1 MVPKK
6 TMLFEREDKPGV
18 LQTVFSVLCLT
29 IVLFLLYYA
38 KGEISTPQT
47 IESLAN
53 LKSIQELGQSRVYH
67 DIVPSLMM
75 NFFRKLP
82 FFSILSAYQL
92 ALASI
97 FSLFLHSILLLFY
110 RKKWKMYHFF
120 IVYFSAFLPY
130 SFYVPF
136 YFYGELYCITFIF
149 LLIYVFNFKE
159 IRDLVNIIIFTLLS
173 LFSDL
178 GVFLVYY
185 LVFVFLSTFQKM
197 QEKKSKTTVFFKKKN
212 IPFRILIGYLGLFLV
227 AIAFISIFDF
237 FGPNSVNILAIK
249 IYHVSLPVVFI
260 VLIQFVLQLLIRL
273 EEGAPEYVGALCILI
288 ASLGLGYYTYKLPQ
302 GENLDSIK
310 KIESEVVSLK
320 KDGKISPEAIF
331 YGRKSL
337 SDPLYYR
344 AEINV
349 NYDSKDLKKTDFLIL
364 ENLNGSQRQYLD
376 RKNIPPAVFISY
388 HFINSSTLLI
398 SKDLM
403 DRVLSDSDESDL
415 RKSIKLQL
423 QLLTPGEILPV
434 DKFNRFLNQIF
445 GF

>member
-6 TMLFEREDKPGV
+6 TMLLEREDKPGV
-18 LQTVFSVLCLT
+18 IQTVFSVLCLT

-47 IESLAN
+47 IETLAN

-67 DIVPSLMM
+67 DLVPSLMM

-82 FFSILSAYQL
+82 FLSILSAYQL
-92 ALASI
+92 ALATV

-120 IVYFSAFLPY
+120 IVYFSAFLPF

-136 YFYGELYCITFIF
+136 HFYNELYCITFIF
-149 LLIYVFNFKE
+149 LLIYIFDFEE

-185 LVFVFLSTFQKM
+185 LIFVFLSTFEKM
-197 QEKKSKTTVFFKKKN
+197 QQKKSKTTVFFKKKN
-212 IPFRILIGYLGLFLV
+212 IPFRILIGYFGLFLV
-227 AIAFISIFDF
+227 SIAFISIFDF
-237 FGPNSVNILAIK
+237 FGNKSVSVIANRIFN
-249 IYHVSLPVVFI
+249 VSIPVIFI
-260 VLIQFVLQLLIRL
+260 VLVHFVLQLLIRL

-288 ASLGLGYYTYKLPQ
+288 ASLGVGYYTFYLPQ
-302 GENLDSIK
+302 GENLDSLK
-310 KIESEVVSLK
+310 KIESEILSLK

-331 YGRKSL
+331 YGRRAL

-344 AEINV
+344 SGLIV

-364 ENLNGSQRQYLD
+364 ENLTGSQRQYLD
-376 RKNIPPAVFISY
+376 RKNIPPATFISY
-388 HFINSSTLLI
+388 HFINSTTLLI
-398 SKDLM
+398 SKDFM

-423 QLLTPGEILPV
+423 QFLTPGEILPA
-434 DKFNRFLNQIF
+434 DKFNRSLNQLF

>member
-6 TMLFEREDKPGV
+6 TMLLEREDKPGV

-67 DIVPSLMM
+67 DLVPSLMM

-82 FFSILSAYQL
+82 FLSILSAYQL
-92 ALASI
+92 ALATV

-120 IVYFSAFLPY
+120 IVYFSAFLPF
-130 SFYVPF
+130 SFYIPF
-136 YFYGELYCITFIF
+136 HFYNELYCITFIF
-149 LLIYVFNFKE
+149 LLIYIFDFEE

-185 LVFVFLSTFQKM
+185 LIFVFLSTFEKM
-197 QEKKSKTTVFFKKKN
+197 QQKKSKTTVFFKKKN
-212 IPFRILIGYLGLFLV
+212 IPFRILIGYFGLFLV
-227 AIAFISIFDF
+227 SIAFISIFDF
-237 FGPNSVNILAIK
+237 FGNKSVSVIANRIFN
-249 IYHVSLPVVFI
+249 VSIPVIFI
-260 VLIQFVLQLLIRL
+260 VLVHFVLQLLIRL

-288 ASLGLGYYTYKLPQ
+288 ASLGVGYYTFYLPQ
-302 GENLDSIK
+302 GENLDSLK
-310 KIESEVVSLK
+310 KIESEILSLK
-320 KDGKISPEAIF
+320 KDGKISPEATF
-331 YGRKSL
+331 YGRRAL

-344 AEINV
+344 SGLIV

-364 ENLNGSQRQYLD
+364 ENLTGSQRQYLD
-376 RKNIPPAVFISY
+376 RKNIPPTTFISY

-398 SKDLM
+398 SKDFM

-423 QLLTPGEILPV
+423 QFLTPGEILPA
-434 DKFNRFLNQIF
+434 DKFNRFLNQLF